1 MIVNSETLNEIV
13 NNLGLKTKLFKSLIK
28 FGIFLKSNKMP
39 GHSKHVRI
47 EYKTIK
53 FSYGTKFFI
62 YFFFGGGERIE
73 TVKTRVKKF
82 EDKLVIF

>member
-13 NNLGLKTKLFKSLIK
+13 NNFGLKTKLLKSLIK

-47 EYKTIK
+47 EYETIK
-53 FSYGTKFFI
+53 FTYGTNFFI
-62 YFFFGGGERIE
+62 FYFFLGGGGSALSRS
-73 TVKTRVKKF
+73 
-82 EDKLVIF
+82 KLGSKNLKIRW